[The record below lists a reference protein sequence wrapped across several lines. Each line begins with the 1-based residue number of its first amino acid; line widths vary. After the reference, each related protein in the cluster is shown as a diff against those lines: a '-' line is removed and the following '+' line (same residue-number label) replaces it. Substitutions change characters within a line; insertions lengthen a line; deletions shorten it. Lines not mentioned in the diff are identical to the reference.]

1 MRRLGRVN
9 THTFALAE
17 FFRSAAQM
25 SRRRLD
31 CCLTLKF
38 KVKVNISFPKR
49 KRLRFTYLSLHFMM
63 LFSNSMSNSTGTVSS
78 YVHYAACSLFRKGS
92 DNKQKP
98 PTAILVSSC
107 SRCSAHALGT
117 FRERESDVPRPS
129 HTVKGAERARPLKE
143 SKRLLRS

>member
-1 MRRLGRVN
+1 MKRLWRVN

-31 CCLTLKF
+31 CCQTLKF
-38 KVKVNISFPKR
+38 KVNISFFFKR
-49 KRLRFTYLSLHFMM
+49 ESVWIFLYFMIT
-63 LFSNSMSNSTGTVSS
+63 LFSHSKSNSIGTVSS
-78 YVHYAACSLFRKGS
+78 YVHYAACSLFRRGS

-98 PTAILVSSC
+98 PTAIPVSSC

>member
-1 MRRLGRVN
+1 MI
-9 THTFALAE
+9 T
-17 FFRSAAQM
+17 
-25 SRRRLD
+25 
-31 CCLTLKF
+31 
-38 KVKVNISFPKR
+38 
-49 KRLRFTYLSLHFMM
+49 
-63 LFSNSMSNSTGTVSS
+63 LFSHSKSNSIGTVSS
-78 YVHYAACSLFRKGS
+78 YVHYAACSLFRRGS

-98 PTAILVSSC
+98 PTAIPVSSC